1 MYEEFIKETSKFIFA
16 ENKPEKADIIL
27 YPAMVIHR
35 WQRERHSCMRKN
47 MLHLYC
53 QVENTVF
60 LQADLAEY

>member
-1 MYEEFIKETSKFIFA
+1 MYEEFIKATSSSFLQKISQRKRILF
-16 ENKPEKADIIL
+16 L